1 MDQQELQK
9 TIAKYY
15 VKLPPKVAEYFSS
28 MAWLDIIKSIKEKNN
43 FTEEQLQTLSIETT
57 LLLLAIISKEEYEEI
72 LEKELGLE
80 KAKLETILKEID
92 AFILNNINLEL
103 RATFEKNQDES
114 IVGGEIEENTELI
127 KEVIIPKAEEI
138 KEEKIIADP
147 KESKVEKI
155 VGELKHE
162 EKVYQIGRENNLTI
176 AQITMLAE
184 IVGNVLNGKIFG
196 DQFLNALDVL
206 KLDIDKKKK
215 IAESINDQVFK
226 EIRNRMMGKTV
237 ESQKVES
244 YKEINP
250 QEESEGISYKDESY
264 KVKSEDTEKI
274 EVIKKDPEQIQL
286 EKVIEEDKKIASS
299 IINQKLQ
306 NTVKSNITNSNHSL
320 TNINPADKPKIDP
333 YREIPE

>member
-43 FTEEQLQTLSIETT
+43 FSEEQLQTLSIETT
-57 LLLLAIISKEEYEEI
+57 LLLLAIISKEEYEEV
-72 LEKELGLE
+72 LDKELGLE

-114 IVGGEIEENTELI
+114 IVGGEIEENTEVI

-215 IAESINDQVFK
+215 VAESINNQVFK
-226 EIRNRMMGKTV
+226 EIRNRMMGKVV

-244 YKEINP
+244 YKEVSP
-250 QEESEGISYKDESY
+250 QDENN
-264 KVKSEDTEKI
+264 KVKNENSEKI
-274 EVIKKDPEQIQL
+274 EVIKKDPEEIEL

-306 NTVKSNITNSNHSL
+306 NTVKSSITTSNHSL
-320 TNINPADKPKIDP
+320 TNINPSDKPKIDP

>member
-43 FTEEQLQTLSIETT
+43 FSEEQLQTLSIETT
-57 LLLLAIISKEEYEEI
+57 LLLLAIISKEEYEGI
-72 LEKELGLE
+72 LDKELGLE

-114 IVGGEIEENTELI
+114 IVGGEIEENTEVI

-215 IAESINDQVFK
+215 VAESINNQVFK
-226 EIRNRMMGKTV
+226 EIRNRMMGKVV

-244 YKEINP
+244 YKEVSP
-250 QEESEGISYKDESY
+250 QDENN
-264 KVKSEDTEKI
+264 KVKNENSEKI
-274 EVIKKDPEQIQL
+274 EVIKKDPEEIEL

-306 NTVKSNITNSNHSL
+306 NTVKSSITTSNHSL
-320 TNINPADKPKIDP
+320 TNINPSDKPKIDP